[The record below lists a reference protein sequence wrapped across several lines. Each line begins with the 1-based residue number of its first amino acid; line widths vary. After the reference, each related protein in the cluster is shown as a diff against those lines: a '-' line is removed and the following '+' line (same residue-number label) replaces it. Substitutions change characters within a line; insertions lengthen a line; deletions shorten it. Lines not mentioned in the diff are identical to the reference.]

1 MIQDQ
6 VVIDVFKE
14 MEKLTPEHFIRTYY
28 TVAELRW
35 PAFDRTYKKYVILP
49 VDVYERYDM
58 GYEIMPVRILAANC
72 PWDMNQT
79 IVKIDSENT
88 HIEDNLHEIVVAD
101 AELHKYLCALDGSK
115 VESKPKK
122 ETFIEDPNVVYTIDR
137 NPSVDIKL
145 DNAYFNADLFN
156 IVNSAD
162 TVTNRLDEIEKRVDK
177 LENVN
182 RWDHCSDLSE

>member
-6 VVIDVFKE
+6 AMINTLKE
-14 MEKLTPEHFIRTYY
+14 MEKLTPEHFVRTYY

-35 PAFDRTYKKYVILP
+35 PALTRTYKKYVILP

-72 PWDMNQT
+72 PWDMDRT

-101 AELHKYLCALDGSK
+101 AELHKHLCALDGSK
-115 VESKPKK
+115 PESEVKK
-122 ETFIEDPNVVYTIDR
+122 EMFIEDPNVVYTIDR